1 MVEFESTKYQG
12 KGAEIG
18 KESYLRNG
26 DTMYRMWCKKEM
38 EKGNNMY
45 RVVSG
50 QWWFCT
56 QRNYTWW

>member
-50 QWWFCT
+50 Q
-56 QRNYTWW
+56 